1 MNKTESRYTLMHR
14 EIPVAEIALN
24 PENGWIQKIGD
35 VYDTAHVPVGVAVKR
50 GRPDCTGLNEWW
62 RGRGIPASRDAF
74 YGKLEELGIATT
86 ELLAERC
93 YGLSLSDQYWLRPE
107 NSELEWSGINFFEN
121 AFSEDVGNILFGEPV
136 KGQSF
141 SLLSPDNTS
150 DGWLKKKWKI
160 VDGKRCLIKGGSGLA
175 QQEPYNEV
183 LATRMMERLGIPHAV
198 YELCYENGY
207 PYSICEDF
215 ITSETEFVTA
225 WYLMRTKKRENHI
238 SVYQHYVDCCEE
250 HGIMDIRRSLD
261 QMIVLDYLILNE
273 DRHQNNFGVVRDAR
287 TLEYLGASPVFDTGT
302 SLWWSTPTAMVGS
315 LARINCKPFKKF
327 HEEQIK
333 LVNSYDWLDL
343 SKLRGLDEEFREILG
358 DSEFIDEVRRDR
370 LCVALQNRIEGL
382 HRIVN
387 AHVKYTFTDN
397 ISMDVRENIAYHGKT
412 F

>member
-1 MNKTESRYTLMHR
+1 MNKTKNRYTLMHR
-14 EIPVAEIALN
+14 EIPVAEIDLN
-24 PENGWIQKIGD
+24 PENGWIQRIRD
-35 VYDTAHVPVGVAVKR
+35 VYDTAHVPVGVAVKKDM
-50 GRPDCTGLNEWW
+50 PDLAGLNEWW

-107 NSELEWSGINFFEN
+107 DSGLEWSEINFFEN
-121 AFSEDVGNILFGEPV
+121 TFSEDVGNILFGEPAP
-136 KGQSF
+136 GQSF
-141 SLLSPDNTS
+141 SLVSPDNTS

-198 YELCYENGY
+198 YGLCYENGY

-215 ITSETEFVTA
+215 ITPETEFVTA

-238 SVYQHYVDCCEE
+238 SVYQHYVDCCKE
-250 HGIMDIRRSLD
+250 HGMMDISRSLD

-287 TLEYLGASPVFDTGT
+287 TLEYLGASPVFDSGT
-302 SLWWSTPTAMVGS
+302 SFWWSTPTTMIGS
-315 LARINCKPFKKF
+315 LTRINCKPFKKL

-343 SKLRGLDEEFREILG
+343 SKLHGVDEEFREIVG
-358 DSEFIDEVRRDR
+358 DSEFIDVVRRDR
-370 LCVALQNRIEGL
+370 LCTALQNRIESL
-382 HRIVN
+382 QRIIN
-387 AHVKYTFTDN
+387 SHVKYTFVDN